1 MLAQMELEEHIASE
15 CPNALVACP
24 QECGASLLRREVG
37 THCAQQCPNTGVLC
51 PLSDY
56 FGTVCA
62 AKCLRKDLE
71 EHKLTCNFRQV
82 RCGSSGCKEKVM
94 YQYLQDHEEVC
105 GYKVVLCGNSCGAEL
120 LRKKMKKHRSVCEL
134 EVIEC
139 SYKIVGCN
147 EKMVRMKFEMHLAE
161 ASKEHEALMLKT
173 YAKNNEVI
181 KRLENELSEFR
192 VKTSEE
198 LARMMTL
205 LKSQRNSYADY
216 NIDEEMPNPFSEILK
231 QQ

>member
-1 MLAQMELEEHIASE
+1 
-15 CPNALVACP
+15 
-24 QECGASLLRREVG
+24 
-37 THCAQQCPNTGVLC
+37 
-51 PLSDY
+51 
-56 FGTVCA
+56 
-62 AKCLRKDLE
+62 
-71 EHKLTCNFRQV
+71 
-82 RCGSSGCKEKVM
+82 
-94 YQYLQDHEEVC
+94 
-105 GYKVVLCGNSCGAEL
+105 
-120 LRKKMKKHRSVCEL
+120 
-134 EVIEC
+134 
-139 SYKIVGCN
+139 
-147 EKMVRMKFEMHLAE
+147 MVRMKFEMHLAE